1 MDTPALQN
9 LLLQLAQAAQ
19 RGLLALLDAL
29 GLAPPVHGQPAWPLP
44 WRVAVENLLIDGGLA
59 RELALWLLL
68 AGTALAFA
76 LLALAWRRRRWPLL
90 SGAAALLALA
100 PWPPAALLFT
110 PAVPTSFH
118 RSPTGFEAAGIQR
131 GLALYQAQCAACHGA
146 DGRGEGPLAASL
158 PRWPPTLSAGLLWKR
173 AEGELLWR
181 VQQGLHDAQ
190 GRPTMPGFA
199 DRLSTDDTWAV
210 LDAMKVLAAGDSA
223 RRQAAWPWP
232 VAAPRLAVECA
243 DAPGPR
249 PLSHWRGQRLRLVL
263 AGGPLP
269 QPIEDPRFVT
279 VVLGAEAPQGDGVAA
294 ARQAG
299 ADCSVRSD
307 AARAAYAQLAGQAWP
322 SPVAGRDPA
331 AGLQFLIDRDGWLRA
346 VSRPG
351 APGWSADDLLCRAEP
366 GAGNATAAPAR
377 DGLDALIARMDA
389 EPVQVARLGL
399 PHAR

>member
-9 LLLQLAQAAQ
+9 LLLQAAQTAQ
-19 RGLLALLDAL
+19 RGLRAVLDAL

-44 WRVAVENLLIDGGLA
+44 WRVAVENLVIDGGLA
-59 RELALWLLL
+59 RDLALWLLL
-68 AGTALAFA
+68 ATTALGFA
-76 LLALAWRRRRWPLL
+76 LLGLAWRRRRWPLL
-90 SGAAALLALA
+90 VGAAALLALA

-110 PAVPTSFH
+110 PAVPTSLH

-131 GLALYQAQCAACHGA
+131 GLALYQTHCAACHGA

-173 AEGELLWR
+173 SEGELLWR

-199 DRLSTDDTWAV
+199 DRLSNDDTWAV
-210 LDAMKVLAAGDSA
+210 LDAMKVLAAGDGA

-232 VAAPRLAVECA
+232 VAAPDVAVECA

-249 PLSHWRGQRLRLVL
+249 PLSHWRGQRVRLVL
-263 AGGPLP
+263 AGGLQP

-279 VVLGAEAPQGDGVAA
+279 VVVGAEGPQADGVEA
-294 ARQAG
+294 ARWAG
-299 ADCSVRSD
+299 ADCSARSD
-307 AARAAYAQLAGQAWP
+307 AARAAYAQLAGL
-322 SPVAGRDPA
+322 SVADARSGHDAA

-351 APGWSADDLLCRAEP
+351 APGWSADDLLCRAESV
-366 GAGNATAAPAR
+366 AGNPSAPPR

>member
-9 LLLQLAQAAQ
+9 LLLQGAQAAQ
-19 RGLLALLDAL
+19 RGLLALLHAL
-29 GLAPPVHGQPAWPLP
+29 GLAPAVHGQPAWPLP

-59 RELALWLLL
+59 RDLALWLLL
-68 AGTALAFA
+68 AAIALGFV
-76 LLALAWRRRRWPLL
+76 LLGLAWRRRRWPLL
-90 SGAAALLALA
+90 AGAAALLALA

-131 GLALYQAQCAACHGA
+131 GLALYQAHCAACHGA

-181 VQQGLHDAQ
+181 VQQGLYDAQ

-210 LDAMKVLAAGDSA
+210 LDAMKLLAAGDSA

-232 VAAPRLAVECA
+232 VAAPDMAVACA

-249 PLSHWRGQRLRLVL
+249 PLSHWRGQRVRLVL
-263 AGGPLP
+263 VGRPLP

-279 VVLGAEAPQGDGVAA
+279 VVLGAEAAQDGGVAM
-294 ARQAG
+294 AREAG

-307 AARAAYAQLAGQAWP
+307 AAYAAYAQLAGAVAP
-322 SPVAGRDPA
+322 DRVSPGPTA
-331 AGLQFLIDRDGWLRA
+331 AGLQWLIDRDGWLRA

-351 APGWSADDLLCRAEP
+351 APGWSADDLLCRADP
-366 GAGNATAAPAR
+366 GASDAKAQPR